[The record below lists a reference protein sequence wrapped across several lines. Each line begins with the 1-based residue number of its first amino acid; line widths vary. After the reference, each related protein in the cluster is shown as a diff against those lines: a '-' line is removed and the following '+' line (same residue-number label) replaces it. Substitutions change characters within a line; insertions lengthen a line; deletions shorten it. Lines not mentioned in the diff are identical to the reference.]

1 MSQNLI
7 VQELA
12 IIIAAKNHKPT
23 ILNPDFLF
31 GTGIVP
37 SDWQLARQP
46 ISTNNVAQVTFSN
59 GISIIAEPN
68 RVIFVEPIA
77 ELATESLQIPAMSRK
92 YMQTLPNIEFEAVG
106 INPRGYV
113 PFAGSGDAARQ
124 YMTKTLLSPG
134 AWLEVGEEPMRASLN
149 LVYKFKHAPLYLSV
163 NEAALRSP
171 DETTIPIVMFSGSF
185 SYEVSGESEVLKL
198 SSLHNCIENWQADLE
213 TFQEI
218 INTKFLAQQT
228 INSTTV
234 PDVFSMNATA
244 VA

>member
-31 GTGIVP
+31 CTGIVP

-46 ISTNNVAQVTFSN
+46 IYTNSVAQVTFTN
-59 GISIIAEPN
+59 GITIIAEPN

-149 LVYKFKHAPLYLSV
+149 LFYRFKRAPFYLNV
-163 NEAALRSP
+163 NEAVLRSP
-171 DETTIPIVMFSGSF
+171 DETTTPIVMFNGSF
-185 SYEVSGESEVLKL
+185 TYEVNGESETEKL
-198 SSLHNCIENWQADLE
+198 TTLYQGIENWQVDLE

-218 INTKFLAQQT
+218 VNTKFLAEQAMY
-228 INSTTV
+228 SSTV
-234 PDVFSMNATA
+234 PDVISM
-244 VA
+244 